1 MNNLKDKLNIFLFL
15 IITIIT
21 PVILNILLNSNK
33 KITIISIITVLI
45 SFISYQIL
53 NKEREFNFQ
62 ILTNHRVYLFFLFL
76 IAFIT
81 QNVNLNFETLDWDI
95 HSYLVVAMDID
106 RGNIPLENQWESK
119 GPLLFYLYNFILK
132 IGNYNFVYFKILND
146 FILFLISS
154 FLFFSI
160 YKVKNKNPLI
170 SFLCSAL
177 FLILMSQTWAQAE
190 YSEIYSLLF
199 ISCVYCIFFN
209 FKVNTRILFIISLLI
224 SFSTLINQGTILFL
238 LGFLIFLIISKQ
250 FIISKNVILSVLSG
264 LAIPHLFFL
273 FIYFRKDLFS
283 IYKATFFDIPIGYT
297 SASLSSIRELSI
309 FLRSY
314 FNHDLF
320 LYITII
326 FIIASV
332 LISLI
337 MRNIE
342 FPNKTFFYF
351 VFINLFISLMFYFI
365 GSHNY
370 YHHLFFLLYFL
381 SFLPNLLK
389 KTDFQLL
396 ILSLVFFSVLS
407 VSFKSFENSFNNL
420 KNVNNLLDDYP
431 LYQASQM
438 IDQKFERDYTI
449 LALDYVA
456 ILHYLNKPNYSY
468 IVHPSNHFE
477 PYISEALIKSKKIR
491 PDEVNKLI
499 SENPDI
505 ILCSGRKIMSGE
517 IKNQE
522 FFNCEISDWKKNY
535 LKLDTSVYKENKN
548 LNYYHDPYRPI
559 DIFVNTNP

>member
-1 MNNLKDKLNIFLFL
+1 
-15 IITIIT
+15 
-21 PVILNILLNSNK
+21 
-33 KITIISIITVLI
+33 
-45 SFISYQIL
+45 
-53 NKEREFNFQ
+53 
-62 ILTNHRVYLFFLFL
+62 
-76 IAFIT
+76 
-81 QNVNLNFETLDWDI
+81 
-95 HSYLVVAMDID
+95 
-106 RGNIPLENQWESK
+106 
-119 GPLLFYLYNFILK
+119 
-132 IGNYNFVYFKILND
+132 
-146 FILFLISS
+146 
-154 FLFFSI
+154 
-160 YKVKNKNPLI
+160 
-170 SFLCSAL
+170 
-177 FLILMSQTWAQAE
+177 
-190 YSEIYSLLF
+190 
-199 ISCVYCIFFN
+199 
-209 FKVNTRILFIISLLI
+209 
-224 SFSTLINQGTILFL
+224 
-238 LGFLIFLIISKQ
+238 
-250 FIISKNVILSVLSG
+250 
-264 LAIPHLFFL
+264 
-273 FIYFRKDLFS
+273 
-283 IYKATFFDIPIGYT
+283 
-297 SASLSSIRELSI
+297 
-309 FLRSY
+309 
-314 FNHDLF
+314 
-320 LYITII
+320 
-326 FIIASV
+326 
-332 LISLI
+332 
-337 MRNIE
+337 
-342 FPNKTFFYF
+342 
-351 VFINLFISLMFYFI
+351 MFYFI

-420 KNVNNLLDDYP
+420 KNINNLLDDYP

-499 SENPDI
+499 GENPDI

-559 DIFVNTNP
+559 DIFVNTSP